1 MDICGHKNV
10 NLDSLCEPCGIELQD
25 GKLDPEDFNKYLS
38 WFLKDNPSKECPKGG
53 HAAYSRAI
61 ALRKD
66 GENNMT
72 SVGATYFMTYH
83 TILKSS
89 ADYTNALREAR
100 KLAQNITKSLNAG
113 WFQIITYK

>member
-1 MDICGHKNV
+1 MGYENV
-10 NLDSLCEPCGIELQD
+10 YMNSLCEPCDIELHD

-61 ALRKD
+61 TLGND
-66 GENNMT
+66 VTNNRT
-72 SVGATYFMTYH
+72 NVGATYFMTYH

-100 KLAQNITKSLNAG
+100 KLAKNITASLNDG
-113 WFQIITYK
+113 L